1 MKKFIAV
8 TAVAAV
14 MLIAGGGVRSQDK
27 AAPEPTLKLLFD
39 NDKIRVMEARFEA
52 GAVSVLV
59 HRPPRLLY
67 SFSAGK
73 LKYTGFDDKSEVR
86 SHKVGEVEWRDQ
98 ETAEVENI
106 GPTEVRLL
114 VIVPK

>member
-1 MKKFIAV
+1 MKKLIAGM
-8 TAVAAV
+8 AVVAV
-14 MLIAGGGVRSQDK
+14 MLIAGDGVRSQDK
-27 AAPEPTLKLLFD
+27 AVPEPTLKMLFD
-39 NDKIRVMEARFEA
+39 NDKIRVMEARFEP

-67 SFSAGK
+67 SFSDGK

-86 SHKVGEVEWRDQ
+86 SHKVGEAEWRDQ

>member
-1 MKKFIAV
+1 MNKLIAV
-8 TAVAAV
+8 LAVATI
-14 MLIAGGGVRSQDK
+14 MLIASDGARSQDK
-27 AAPEPTLKLLFD
+27 VAPEPTLKLLFD
-39 NDKIRVMEARFEA
+39 NDKIRVMEARFEP

-67 SFSAGK
+67 SFSTGQ

-86 SHKVGEVEWRDQ
+86 SHKAGEAEWRDQ

-106 GPTEVRLL
+106 GQTEVRLL